1 MFRIAG
7 LIYVVSLVLSL
18 SLTLSFKIYTV
29 RFARRALAM
38 NIIYDYGG
46 ELWQCALL
54 LAKSSHHM
62 QHPSFVGIL
71 DEKERLKCRKPGP
84 C

>member
-1 MFRIAG
+1 
-7 LIYVVSLVLSL
+7 
-18 SLTLSFKIYTV
+18 
-29 RFARRALAM
+29 M